1 MERPMRPNS
10 DVRLGCR
17 TFGWLTPLMIVTMAM
32 ALSCAPSRAQPTDAK
47 GVVKSM
53 SDFIAKQKTISIT
66 FDSDIEVI
74 TPDLQKFQFTN
85 SGTVLMSRPDKL
97 RATRT
102 GGYSHV
108 ELVFDGKTAA
118 ILNTDANVYTRLDAA
133 GSIDQLI
140 ERLRADHAVT
150 APGADLLLANV
161 YDELMEDVYD
171 AKYIGIGVIDG
182 VECAHLAFRTPEVD
196 WQIWIETGARPIPR
210 KYVITSKT
218 VTAAPQYT
226 LRIKDWKTDAQ
237 ISADSFTFTPP
248 QGTKQVAAKEFPRA
262 DEVPDGVVM
271 GGLK

>member
-1 MERPMRPNS
+1 MRTCAGAI
-10 DVRLGCR
+10 VGRRILGR
-17 TFGWLTPLMIVTMAM
+17 LTPLALVVMAM
-32 ALSCAPSRAQPTDAK
+32 ALSSAPSQAQAPANDAIRILK
-47 GVVKSM
+47 TM
-53 SDFIAKQKTISIT
+53 SDFIANQKNVSIA
-66 FDSDIEVI
+66 FDADIEVI
-74 TPDLQKFQFTN
+74 TPELQKIQFTN

-218 VTAAPQYT
+218 VTGAPQYT
-226 LRIKDWKTDAQ
+226 LRIKDWKADAQ